1 MPTTLDAPASM
12 SAPRGGRGG
21 DRGRGARGG
30 TTNGNTNRSQNARGR
45 GNGAPTTDSTDRP
58 SQQVYQRGGA
68 RGGSRGGAARG
79 NNTTTSSNNNNNRSG
94 SATRTTPG
102 SRGSS
107 PHIDISGLD
116 PTGGENSTPFAQE
129 DYAKRLEH
137 IRAVRPLLRQR
148 FVKERRM
155 NPDGQ
160 MSLKDSVKIYGICT
174 DMCPEFERVRRI
186 VEDDVKRPECTPETE
201 HLPRRQRIPD
211 ESRMV
216 KAYTRSAAG
225 ADVELVS
232 ELRSPATC
240 LKTINYLM
248 DRLDHDEFDF
258 LHPWTWDRVRA
269 VRKDL
274 STQSIEK
281 PSDINIYLTALERS
295 TRFYLLS
302 THQMAR
308 TKQADYSHQQDIE
321 QLNHSLMSLRERY
334 EDNRRVGYVSE
345 NEAEFYAY
353 RLILSPIFADSQH
366 EDEMHRLPS
375 SLRNNPRMKVAL
387 QIHRAM
393 KSVIITKSNSF
404 VQAQSNWKRFWDI
417 VKSPSVSYLMA
428 CAAEVLFQRVRHTIL
443 DALWRVYRMG
453 STKKPRTVDTWTT
466 DQLTQALGLDT
477 EVEAVLLCEA
487 YGFTFGQ
494 LDNGQRF
501 LDVCQRGYQREIL
514 GLPGSVSPQ
523 IFSQA
528 IVESKRCGRA
538 ISAITRAMS
547 VQNAKAKGL
556 MMDVTNRG
564 EIDFTKHM
572 ADDDTLFV
580 PEDPLPKPNVFSK
593 AHGTPQDTA
602 KFPPGSDPSTNP
614 FIKNAAGVLPT
625 YPGIGSTNIQPGIFN
640 PAKNDIK
647 FAPADPTATPATSI
661 SKAPPFV
668 PRGSISQTP
677 TSAAVNGAPAA
688 GFNFFTQAAKA
699 QAAQSASTTPASTSN
714 LFGIPGLSAVQNQ
727 AQTPSAASSFTP
739 AGSPAPPEHTVQEE
753 EKRKAE
759 EADRRRKAEAE
770 AKAAVQAQQQRVREE
785 QARQAREAAERQQ
798 AAERQR
804 IEAERE
810 RQRIQQAEHDR
821 LAQEARQRQQREE
834 AARVAKLQAREK
846 AYNALTK
853 DVMWN
858 ADEGLMFQFIENLAG
873 NVAAEVM
880 AAEQEKKRKILEEKR
895 LALLTA
901 IYEQREL
908 AFKRSVMATWI
919 AKVEKKKRARQAKDR
934 RRRLK
939 EQKARM
945 MNAEV
950 PDVSSRME
958 EQAAAH
964 QHNLSSSFQKPQAPA
979 SARRA
984 KRTEQRRGIQGFSQN
999 NTAEL
1004 LPRQSVTE
1012 QQAAAPTVLTPV
1024 SMSNSLGS
1032 SAGYSEAYQK
1042 STAPIDRTET
1052 DYFILR
1058 AQGLDPSKHRKRSFD
1073 SSSGEEEPLTIEPKR
1088 PKLSTPE
1095 LEQSS
1100 LPRMT
1105 AIENQEAR
1113 LRALQQRRLEKSG
1126 GSQPPMQ
1133 AAATGLPPTRLQS
1146 LLQQAKELVGPSP
1159 PKASLPSV
1167 KHDFG
1172 RSVPNLGI
1180 SASFAA
1186 RQSLLGK
1193 SVGTAAAINRP
1204 AFYGRK
1210 SRFVPQHLYGQGG
1223 EAARAYR
1230 RQLNSPPGSRP
1241 TSTEPLAVSSPIP
1254 TRVSYLPPDGYTQE
1268 EYSEEDVS
1276 SAEEIDVA
1284 EEEEYAGDEET
1295 EEEEEEDT
1303 EVPVDRRQSNHHQY
1317 DDEDEDGDSPISG
1330 NEFCAINASYVN
1342 GDHGHY
1348 EEEGHG
1354 EYEEYT
1360 DEDGEMEEGSE
1371 EESETQ
1377 QEYFAQPVQ
1386 SVYGGQK
1393 MQPQPQMGGNTED
1406 DAIEL
1411 SD

>member
-21 DRGRGARGG
+21 GGDRGRS
-30 TTNGNTNRSQNARGR
+30 NNNTNRSQNARGR
-45 GNGAPTTDSTDRP
+45 GNGAPTTHSTDRP

-79 NNTTTSSNNNNNRSG
+79 NTTNTTNSNNRSG

-107 PHIDISGLD
+107 PNIDISGLD
-116 PTGGENSTPFAQE
+116 PTGGANSTPYPQE

-137 IRAVRPLLRQR
+137 IRAVRPLLFER

-155 NPDGQ
+155 NPKGQ
-160 MSLKDSVKIYGICT
+160 MKLKDSVKIYGLCT
-174 DMCPEFERVRRI
+174 DMCPESERVRRI
-186 VEDDVKRPECTPETE
+186 VEDDVKRPECTPETQ

-216 KAYTRSAAG
+216 KAFKRSSAG
-225 ADVELVS
+225 DEVELVS

-240 LKTINYLM
+240 LKTVNYLM
-248 DRLDHDEFDF
+248 DRLDHDDFEF
-258 LHPWTWDRVRA
+258 LHSWTWDRVRC

-274 STQSIEK
+274 STQCIEK
-281 PSDINIYLTALERS
+281 PADINIYLTTLEQS
-295 TRFYLLS
+295 ARFYLLCP
-302 THQMAR
+302 HHMAR
-308 TKQADYSHQQDIE
+308 TTKEDYSHQQDIE
-321 QLNHSLMSLRERY
+321 QLNHSLISLVARY
-334 EDNRRVGYVSE
+334 KDNRRMGYVSE

-353 RLILSPIFADSQH
+353 RLILSPLFADSQH

-375 SLRNNPRMKVAL
+375 SVRNNPRMKVAL
-387 QIHRAM
+387 EIYRAM

-404 VQAQSNWKRFWDI
+404 VQAQSNWKHLWDLL
-417 VKSPSVSYLMA
+417 KSPSVSYLMA
-428 CAAEVLFQRVRHTIL
+428 CAAEINFQRVRHTIL

-453 STKKPRTVDTWTT
+453 SSKKPRTVDTWTT

-477 EVEAVLLCEA
+477 EAEAVSICEA
-487 YGFTFGQ
+487 FGFTFGQ

-501 LDVCQRGYQREIL
+501 LDVCQRGYQREVL

-523 IFSQA
+523 IFSEA
-528 IVESKRCGRA
+528 IVEAKRCGRT

-556 MMDVTNRG
+556 MIDVTNRE
-564 EIDFTKHM
+564 EIDFTNYM

-580 PEDPLPKPNVFSK
+580 PEDALPKPNVFSK
-593 AHGTPQDTA
+593 AHGTPQDIS
-602 KFPPGSDPSTNP
+602 KVSPGSDLSTNP

-625 YPGIGSTNIQPGIFN
+625 YPGIGSTTIQPGIFN

-647 FAPADPTATPATSI
+647 FAPTDSTATPAKSI

-677 TSAAVNGAPAA
+677 TAAAVNGAPAA

-699 QAAQSASTTPASTSN
+699 QAAQSASTPPASTSN
-714 LFGIPGLSAVQNQ
+714 LFGIPGLSAVPNQ
-727 AQTPSAASSFTP
+727 AQTPSAAPSFTP
-739 AGSPAPPEHTVQEE
+739 AGSPAPPESTVQEE
-753 EKRKAE
+753 EKRKVE

-770 AKAAVQAQQQRVREE
+770 AKAAVQAQQKRVREE

-821 LAQEARQRQQREE
+821 LVQEARQRQQREE
-834 AARVAKLQAREK
+834 AARFAKLQAREK
-846 AYNALTK
+846 AYAALTE

-858 ADEGLMFQFIENLAG
+858 ADEGLMLQFIENLAG

-880 AAEQEKKRKILEEKR
+880 AAEQEEKRKMLEEKR
-895 LALLTA
+895 LALLNA

-950 PDVSSRME
+950 PNVASQTE
-958 EQAAAH
+958 AQAAAN
-964 QHNLSSSFQKPQAPA
+964 QHYLSTSFQKPQAPA

-984 KRTEQRRGIQGFSQN
+984 KRTEQRRGVQGASHNITSEFLPHQN
-999 NTAEL
+999 IKD
-1004 LPRQSVTE
+1004 
-1012 QQAAAPTVLTPV
+1012 QQAAAPTVLTPI

-1042 STAPIDRTET
+1042 STAPIDRTES

-1073 SSSGEEEPLTIEPKR
+1073 SSSGEEEPLAIEPKR

-1105 AIENQEAR
+1105 ATENHEVR
-1113 LRALQQRRLEKSG
+1113 LRALQQRRLEMSG
-1126 GSQPPMQ
+1126 GSQPPVQ
-1133 AAATGLPPTRLQS
+1133 ATATGLPPTRLRS

-1159 PKASLPSV
+1159 PKASPPSV

-1180 SASFAA
+1180 SATAAA

-1193 SVGTAAAINRP
+1193 SVGTAAAIDRP
-1204 AFYGRK
+1204 AFYARK

-1223 EAARAYR
+1223 EAAREYR

-1241 TSTEPLAVSSPIP
+1241 ASTEPLAVSSPIP
-1254 TRVSYLPPDGYTQE
+1254 TQVSYLPPDGYSQE

-1276 SAEEIDVA
+1276 GAEEMDA
-1284 EEEEYAGDEET
+1284 ADEEEYAGDEET

-1303 EVPVDRRQSNHHQY
+1303 EVPADQRQSNHYQY
-1317 DDEDEDGDSPISG
+1317 DDEDEDGDSPMSG
-1330 NEFCAINASYVN
+1330 NDFCAINTGYVN

-1360 DEDGEMEEGSE
+1360 DEDGEMEDGSE

-1377 QEYFAQPVQ
+1377 QEYFARPVQ
-1386 SVYGGQK
+1386 PIYGGHK
-1393 MQPQPQMGGNTED
+1393 LQPQPQMGGNTED